1 MSNFVKLQTINYN
14 YTDNTFEV
22 DDLFSLFDVATINID
37 SIESVSHLKTLHL
50 SRVVPYHIHRTTF
63 LGKRTTTTE
72 RRRVADPRSYV
83 TVYMVKMTSGDKF
96 ETTTN
101 LEGMMR

>member
-14 YTDNTFEV
+14 YTYDTFKV

-37 SIESVSHLKTLHL
+37 SIESVSRLKTLRMC
-50 SRVVPYHIHRTTF
+50 RVVPYHTHRTTF

-72 RRRVADPRSYV
+72 RRRVADPRSYA
-83 TVYMVKMTSGDKF
+83 TVYLVKMASGDKF

-101 LEGMMR
+101 LEGMMK

>member
-22 DDLFSLFDVATINID
+22 DDLCTLYDIATININ
-37 SIESVSHLKTLHL
+37 SIESVSRLKTLHL
-50 SRVVPYHIHRTTF
+50 SRVVPYHIYRTTF

-72 RRRVADPRSYV
+72 RRSVADPRSYV
-83 TVYMVKMTSGDKF
+83 TVYTVKMVSGDKF
-96 ETTTN
+96 ETTIN
-101 LEGMMR
+101 LEGMMK